1 MTLKTLLIRGS
12 TVTEKISKVYKPTF
26 EQMAR
31 NFRKAKF
38 VAYICG
44 ATCIKLF
51 AIIFPGIMTMFPK
64 MDLTQFSFWIWGTQ
78 IFAVIMALI
87 VVIAPVSEEVYK
99 IMKEYRKTSDKIN
112 GGYGN
117 LETIA
122 MDKVQTNDKT
132 PITNV

>member
-1 MTLKTLLIRGS
+1 MFHDVRYYISWNNGGVSQDGPHTIFVWVRG
-12 TVTEKISKVYKPTF
+12 T
-26 EQMAR
+26 R
-31 NFRKAKF
+31 
-38 VAYICG
+38 
-44 ATCIKLF
+44 
-51 AIIFPGIMTMFPK
+51 
-64 MDLTQFSFWIWGTQ
+64 

-122 MDKVQTNDKT
+122 MDKVSTNDKT